1 MTSDHRQAEHT
12 SRPVAVVTGAARGI
26 GRAIAAALS
35 KQGFDIAGIDIDWE
49 DAASAAPDQDPAAE
63 ASAGPSRLLQL
74 RSDIAD
80 LAGHGKIIDSIVS
93 TLGRI
98 DVLVNNAGVAPLE
111 RLDILDLTPESF
123 DRVLGINLR
132 GTFFF
137 TQQVARRMVATR
149 PAQPDRRLTI
159 IFMTSISAVVS
170 STNRAEYC
178 ISKSGLSMAARLYAD
193 RLAVDGITVFEIRP
207 GIIRTAM
214 TAAVKEKYDRLIA
227 EGLIPQ
233 GRWGH
238 PEDVAK
244 AVVTLASG
252 ALDYSTGAVIEVSG
266 GMNIQRL

>member
-1 MTSDHRQAEHT
+1 MTLDHRQAERT
-12 SRPVAVVTGAARGI
+12 TRPVAVVTGAARGI
-26 GRAIAAALS
+26 GKEIAAALS

-49 DAASAAPDQDPAAE
+49 DAGDAALAQDPPAE
-63 ASAGPSRLLQL
+63 AAAGTLRLLPL
-74 RSDIAD
+74 RGDIAD
-80 LAGHGKIIDSIVS
+80 LAGHGKIIDSIVN
-93 TLGRI
+93 TLGGI

-111 RLDILDLTPESF
+111 RRDLLDLTPESF

-137 TQQVARRMVATR
+137 TQQVARRMVAAR
-149 PAQPDRRLTI
+149 SAQPDRRLTI
-159 IFMTSISAVVS
+159 IFITSVSAVVS
-170 STNRAEYC
+170 STNRVEYC

-193 RLAVDGITVFEIRP
+193 RLAADGITVFEIRP
-207 GIIRTAM
+207 GVIRTAM

-227 EGLIPQ
+227 DGLIPQ
-233 GRWGH
+233 GRWGL

-244 AVVTLASG
+244 AVVMLASG

>member
-12 SRPVAVVTGAARGI
+12 TKPVAVVTGAARGI
-26 GRAIAAALS
+26 GKAITAALS

-49 DAASAAPDQDPAAE
+49 EAGNAAPAQNPAAE
-63 ASAGPSRLLQL
+63 PSAGLSRLLPLQG
-74 RSDIAD
+74 DIAD
-80 LAGHGKIIDSIVS
+80 LAGHGKIIDSIVN
-93 TLGRI
+93 TLGGI

-111 RLDILDLTPESF
+111 RRDILDLTPESF

-137 TQQVARRMVATR
+137 TQRVARRMVAAR
-149 PAQPDRRLTI
+149 SAQPDRRLTI
-159 IFMTSISAVVS
+159 IFITSISAVVS

-193 RLAVDGITVFEIRP
+193 RLTADGITVFEIRP

-227 EGLIPQ
+227 EGLVPQ
-233 GRWGH
+233 GRWGR

-244 AVVTLASG
+244 VVVALASG

>member
-1 MTSDHRQAEHT
+1 MTLDHRQAERT
-12 SRPVAVVTGAARGI
+12 TRPVAVVTGAARGI
-26 GRAIAAALS
+26 GKEIAVALS

-49 DAASAAPDQDPAAE
+49 DASKEVPTQDPAME
-63 ASAGPSRLLQL
+63 ASAGPSRLLSL
-74 RSDIAD
+74 CGDIAD
-80 LAGHGKIIDSIVS
+80 LAGHGKLIDSIVS
-93 TLGRI
+93 TLGGI

-111 RLDILDLTPESF
+111 RSDILEMTPESF

-137 TQQVARRMVATR
+137 TQQVARRMVAAR
-149 PAQPDRRLTI
+149 SAQPDRRLTI
-159 IFMTSISAVVS
+159 IFITSISAVVS

-193 RLAVDGITVFEIRP
+193 RLAADGITVFEIRP

-227 EGLIPQ
+227 EGLVPQ
-233 GRWGH
+233 GRWGL

-244 AVVTLASG
+244 AVVTLATG
-252 ALDYSTGAVIEVSG
+252 GFDYSTGAVIEVSG